1 MSAFSRLYPV
11 LLVPTTNA
19 EGPQNR
25 RGPRHFPF
33 LLLLFVSFKKK
44 NNSQI
49 ISLVPRFL
57 SRSESTP
64 TSRNVSETYG
74 EAQPEAL

>member
-1 MSAFSRLYPV
+1 MSAFSGLYRV
-11 LLVPTTNA
+11 LLVHTTNA

-25 RGPRHFPF
+25 RGPRQFPFF
-33 LLLLFVSFKKK
+33 LLLIVPCKKK
-44 NNSQI
+44 KKKKF

>member
-1 MSAFSRLYPV
+1 MSAFSRLYRV
-11 LLVPTTNA
+11 LLVHTTNA

-25 RGPRHFPF
+25 HGPRLFPFF
-33 LLLLFVSFKKK
+33 LLLLSSFKK
-44 NNSQI
+44 NTAF
-49 ISLVPRFL
+49 ISLVPRLL

>member
-1 MSAFSRLYPV
+1 MSVFSRLYWV
-11 LLVPTTNA
+11 LLVHTTNA
-19 EGPQNR
+19 KGPQNR
-25 RGPRHFPF
+25 RGPRQFPF
-33 LLLLFVSFKKK
+33 FLLLFVSFKKTTK
-44 NNSQI
+44 FMSP
-49 ISLVPRFL
+49 VPRFP